1 MPDKNIDPE
10 HNEGNQ
16 TEEMKEEGSPVE
28 PASDSSVDLRSSD
41 ASAEVQDEEKDA
53 VDRELEI
60 FQDMQRLQADF
71 VNYRSRVER
80 DRGAER
86 QSAISEA
93 IRAFL
98 PALDDLTRAESHG
111 DLPEGSPMAA
121 VAQKLRAAGEK
132 FGLVSFGAKG
142 DRFDPELHDAL
153 VQNPNPEV
161 TVAEVA
167 DVIEPGYKIQDRLL
181 RPAKVAVFLPAE

>member
-1 MPDKNIDPE
+1 MPDENIHHDDPQP
-10 HNEGNQ
+10 HEGNQ

-28 PASDSSVDLRSSD
+28 PDSSIPED
-41 ASAEVQDEEKDA
+41 EKDS

-60 FQDMQRLQADF
+60 FQDLQRLQADF

-86 QSAISEA
+86 QSAIAEA

-111 DLPEGSPMAA
+111 DLEEGSPMAA
-121 VAQKLRAAGEK
+121 VASKLRNAGDK
-132 FGLVSFGAKG
+132 FGLKSFGTKG
-142 DRFDPELHDAL
+142 DKFDPEHHDAL

-161 TVAEVA
+161 TEAVVA
-167 DVIEPGYKIQDRLL
+167 DVIELGYMIGERML
-181 RPAKVAVFLPAE
+181 RPAKVAVFVPAE

>member
-1 MPDKNIDPE
+1 MSEDQKLPE
-10 HNEGNQ
+10 E
-16 TEEMKEEGSPVE
+16 TPE
-28 PASDSSVDLRSSD
+28 DSVDLDQVEETSPDLESTEEEGQPE
-41 ASAEVQDEEKDA
+41 ADEAEKDS

-60 FQDMQRLQADF
+60 FQDLQRLQADF
-71 VNYRSRVER
+71 VNYRNRVER

-111 DLPEGSPMAA
+111 DIQEGTPMAA
-121 VAQKLRAAGEK
+121 VAQKLKAAGEK
-132 FGLVSFGAKG
+132 FGVTAFGEKG
-142 DRFDPELHDAL
+142 DAFDPEIHDAL

-161 TVAEVA
+161 KTAEVA

>member
-1 MPDKNIDPE
+1 MADQNLDPD
-10 HNEGNQ
+10 HHEGDQ

-28 PASDSSVDLRSSD
+28 PTSDSQPD
-41 ASAEVQDEEKDA
+41 ADADAEVKDEQKDA

-111 DLPEGSPMAA
+111 DLSEGSPMAA

-132 FGLVSFGAKG
+132 FGLVPFGAKG
-142 DRFDPELHDAL
+142 DLFDPELHDAL
-153 VQNPNPEV
+153 VQNPNPDV
-161 TVAEVA
+161 SVAEVA